1 MIPFLSIIVPVYK
14 VEKYLARCIE
24 SVVNQSFTDW
34 ELLLVDDGTPDGG
47 GIFVMNTQKAIIE
60 SAFFIKRMV
69 A

>member
-34 ELLLVDDGTPDGG
+34 ELLLVDDGIPDG